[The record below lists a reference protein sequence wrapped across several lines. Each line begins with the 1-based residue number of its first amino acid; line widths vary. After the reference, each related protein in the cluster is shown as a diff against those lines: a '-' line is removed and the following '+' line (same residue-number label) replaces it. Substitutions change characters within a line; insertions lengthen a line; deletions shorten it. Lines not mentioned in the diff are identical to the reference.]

1 MHENISNILWLA
13 IKSAGRQLGGTFL
26 SPGSSLSIAAL
37 MLSLLVFILVAVP
50 RGHRRGVPLKVMVRL
65 VVPRRQFGTASG
77 RADAGYFFGGVLLAG
92 LAVGWA
98 LVSADQVRATLL
110 ALAGGP
116 GTARLPW
123 WAAAVIA
130 TVIMFVAFEFAYWL
144 DHWLKHRVAFFWH
157 FHKVHHQAES
167 LSLLTNGRVHP
178 VDTIVFL
185 NIVAVTLGTTQ
196 AGLMLILGP
205 PATPIALYGS
215 NALLMIASV
224 TISHL
229 QHSHLWIGF
238 GPRWGR
244 WLLGPA
250 HHQIHHSCA
259 PEHYNRNLGN
269 VLAVFDRLAGT
280 FSAPGATRPPI
291 RFGVDDDEPAP
302 HGLRA
307 LLIQPFIAAGAG
319 LAAPLLRRS
328 ERRRRSAGA
337 ANG

>member
-1 MHENISNILWLA
+1 MQENISDFVALVA
-13 IKSAGRQLGGTFL
+13 SSMGRQLGGTFL

-37 MLSLLVFILVAVP
+37 LLSLLVFVLVAVP
-50 RGHRRGVPLKVMVRL
+50 RGHRRRVPLKVMARI

-77 RADAGYFFGGVLLAG
+77 RADAGYFLGGVLLAG

-98 LVSADQVRATLL
+98 IVSADRVRAALL

-116 GTARLPW
+116 GTAWLPW
-123 WAAAVIA
+123 WAAATIA
-130 TVIMFVAFEFAYWL
+130 TVVMFVAYEFAYWL
-144 DHWLKHRVAFFWH
+144 DHWLKHRIAFFWH

-196 AGLMLILGP
+196 AGLMLALGA
-205 PATPIALYGS
+205 PATPIALHGS
-215 NALLMIASV
+215 NALLMIAS
-224 TISHL
+224 IAIAHL

-250 HHQIHHSCA
+250 HHQIHHSRA

-280 FSAPGATRPPI
+280 FTAPHATHRPI
-291 RFGVDDDEPAP
+291 RFGVDDGERAP
-302 HGLRA
+302 HGPRA
-307 LLIQPFIAAGAG
+307 LLIQPFIAAGAQFV
-319 LAAPLLRRS
+319 APLLRRTG
-328 ERRRRSAGA
+328 RRRRSAGA